1 MKNKKNTLLE
11 IWENALESYKR
22 QLEKNPDS
30 TFYKGI
36 VKNTEEFIQK
46 IIKQEK

>member
-1 MKNKKNTLLE
+1 MLLE
-11 IWENALESYKR
+11 VWENALESYKKE
-22 QLEKNPDS
+22 LSKNPDS

-46 IIKQEK
+46 IKNTNK